1 MERIRQVV
9 VGVVVVGVGLLATP
23 SDAQQ
28 KKGRDFSGTWVLDLS
43 RSGSIE
49 QNNDL
54 PKATLVITAPQD
66 ELLQIVSMRG
76 AIHELVQFRFGP
88 ANALRARAPGSREH
102 VGVILTWEGDELFT
116 ATPTNINDT
125 AVTVVEQ
132 RRLNHEGT
140 EMTVETRVDV
150 EHGYTGTTQ
159 NSSPRVKD
167 VYVKKAP

>member
-1 MERIRQVV
+1 MERIRLIV
-9 VGVVVVGVGLLATP
+9 VGVVVGVGLFAPP
-23 SDAQQ
+23 SSAQQ
-28 KKGRDFSGTWVLDLS
+28 KGRDFSGTWVLDLS

-54 PKATLVITAPQD
+54 PKATLVISAPQA
-66 ELLQIVSMRG
+66 EQLQIVSLRG
-76 AIHELVQFRFGP
+76 AVHELVQFKFGP
-88 ANALRARAPGSREH
+88 PDALRPRAPGSSGEH
-102 VGVILTWEGDELFT
+102 VGVILKWEGDELFT

-132 RRLNHEGT
+132 RRLNREGT

-150 EHGYTGTTQ
+150 EHGYQGTTQ